1 MDRGAKNRRAW
12 AVGAPLKINFKN
24 FFKKI
29 KMEKNGNEFLCTG
42 PHKYSFTKNGKKF
55 CFQKLESKTPSK
67 NWKGFYHNK
76 H

>member
-29 KMEKNGNEFLCTG
+29 KMEKNGNEYLCTE
-42 PHKYSFTKNGKKF
+42 PHKYSFPKNGKKF
-55 CFQKLESKTPSK
+55 VFK
-67 NWKGFYHNK
+67 NWKAKPLPKTGRGFTHNK